1 MTSQKPHKMYGCGSS
16 FLENKRDVE
25 AHPYKMYGRRTTS
38 LSRSWHTHPGVPA
51 LVRCKRLNQREKETS
66 NSRERHGIAAHRR
79 ETGASAVWAYCPVD
93 AIGTLPNRSASRPLM
108 GFGPVFDNATFLPEA
123 ADGLG
128 STHVLR
134 PLVRFDNS
142 ALSFQPAPLAL
153 QVPDQF
159 MPLQTRDAP
168 TWTESGTSSIKSASE
183 VASGS
188 GVGNGLPSSRR
199 H

>member
-1 MTSQKPHKMYGCGSS
+1 
-16 FLENKRDVE
+16 
-25 AHPYKMYGRRTTS
+25 MYGRRTTS

-142 ALSFQPAPLAL
+142 GPALFRMFVGGTAMLFGIAYVAVWRDCAQNRPLLVYGTAL
-153 QVPDQF
+153 KYWAF
-159 MPLQTRDAP
+159 AISLF
-168 TWTESGTSSIKSASE
+168 GFITSTLSLE
-183 VASGS
+183 VLLLF
-188 GVGNGLPSSRR
+188 GVGNLIFAVLFTR
-199 H
+199 HLIRPRS